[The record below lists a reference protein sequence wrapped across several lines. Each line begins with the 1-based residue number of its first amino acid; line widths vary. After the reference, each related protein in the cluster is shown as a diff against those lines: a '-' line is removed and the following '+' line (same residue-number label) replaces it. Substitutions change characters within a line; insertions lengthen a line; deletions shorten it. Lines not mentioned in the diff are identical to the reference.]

1 MTTQTTRRLY
11 RTKVAAVGLA
21 AAIGIGAGVAA
32 FGGGND
38 TPATART
45 PAAEAATVAAT
56 SNGSTRTAGAV
67 PDPLNTIEAQAEDII
82 DIVPADRWDGVA
94 TDVQTVQANWATYRE
109 QALNDGAARDLAA
122 RFDQAL
128 SDLQTAAQARQP
140 ADTMQA
146 ANDLSAATVELF
158 GLYDTTHPV
167 DIGRLDVIGRQIV
180 LDADR
185 QDLKAAGVQLDRAL
199 GIWDGGLRADIVGH
213 QGQTVADQTEATL
226 AALQTAKADKDFA
239 TLTTQAKVLLE
250 VVDAMEGLY

>member
-11 RTKVAAVGLA
+11 RTKIAAVGLA

-32 FGGGND
+32 FAGGND
-38 TPATART
+38 TPTART
-45 PAAEAATVAAT
+45 PTAEAATADAT
-56 SNGSTRTAGAV
+56 SNGSIRTAGAV

-82 DIVPADRWDGVA
+82 DLVPADRWEGVA
-94 TDVQTVQANWATYRE
+94 TDVQTVRDNWSIYRE

-128 SDLQTAAQARQP
+128 NDLQAAAKARQP
-140 ADTMQA
+140 AETMQA
-146 ANDLSAATVELF
+146 ANDLSAAAVELF

-185 QDLKAAGVQLDRAL
+185 QDLKAAGVQVDRAL
-199 GIWDGGLRADIVGH
+199 GIWDGGLRADIVGR
-213 QGQTVADQTEATL
+213 QGQTVADQTDATL
-226 AALQTAKADKDFA
+226 AGLQTAKANKDFA